1 LLTRGIPPDLEWEAN
16 HLRRGQS
23 VSWRKGDVIVQ
34 AWKDKRLVQIR
45 STINY
50 MTIVTTERKERK
62 TNLEVKKSNVVF
74 QYNKFI
80 KGIERADRYPS
91 YYSVLRKSVKWPNVS
106 AKFFSEFLCTKQ

>member
-1 LLTRGIPPDLEWEAN
+1 MGSHPLEKTAV
-16 HLRRGQS
+16 S
-23 VSWRKGDVIVQ
+23 VLRKGDVIVQ

-50 MTIVTTERKERK
+50 MTIVTTERKEGK
-62 TNLEVKKSNVVF
+62 TNLEIKKSNAVF

-80 KGIERADRYPS
+80 KGIERAGQYPS

-106 AKFFSEFLCTKQ
+106 AKFFNEFLCTKQ